1 MRIVVPVMVMLAVLA
16 GCGEDEPLTVQQYAE
31 TVCSALGGDFIDDDV
46 DTWGDVSSTMRE
58 GLALVDVKPPD
69 ELREYHQAQVAAAE
83 AVLAFADDQPQ
94 KDEVNPFMFLA
105 APNILA
111 LGMALDV
118 ADESLDDD
126 TRSVLVEH
134 GCIDE
139 ES

>member
-31 TVCSALGGDFIDDDV
+31 TVCSALGGDFRWTLTHGEMV
-46 DTWGDVSSTMRE
+46 QHHARRS
-58 GLALVDVKPPD
+58 ALVDVKPPD

-94 KDEVNPFMFLA
+94 KDEVNDACSSL
-105 APNILA
+105 LRTSSA

-118 ADESLDDD
+118 ADESLDDAPAPCLWS
-126 TRSVLVEH
+126 TAA
-134 GCIDE
+134 
-139 ES
+139 